1 MKNSKPYS
9 APNPPNATSSTSDL
23 ATPEECAKKLKIS
36 RRCLTNWDKRR
47 VIPSILI
54 GRVRRY
60 DLAKVKTALEKF
72 EQVEITR

>member
-1 MKNSKPYS
+1 MNTTT
-9 APNPPNATSSTSDL
+9 PPNASNSTEL
-23 ATPEECAKKLKIS
+23 ATPAECAKKLKIS

-60 DLAKVKTALEKF
+60 DLARVKAALEKY
-72 EQVEITR
+72 ERSEITR

>member
-1 MKNSKPYS
+1 VKATHTTTPPPTASNS
-9 APNPPNATSSTSDL
+9 TEL
-23 ATPEECAKKLKIS
+23 ATPEECAKRLKIS

>member
-1 MKNSKPYS
+1 MASKTTAPLNSASNCTP
-9 APNPPNATSSTSDL
+9 DL

-60 DLAKVKTALEKF
+60 DLDKVKTALEKF
-72 EQVEITR
+72 EQVEVTR